1 MKLEIT
7 LVSPLKAPSKP
18 VIMPKRQERGR
29 LREKEGGG
37 RGIREENR
45 TRGIEGEREEDRE
58 K

>member
-1 MKLEIT
+1 
-7 LVSPLKAPSKP
+7 VSPLKAPSKP